1 MASTVDIL
9 KEVLAEAHTGH
20 KYVKDIHNYGKDE
33 YWQPD
38 LKGDCEDFALW
49 CKYELEKKG
58 IDADLVLAQ
67 TETGGY
73 HLVCSVDG
81 WVLDNRYRYLV
92 SKDELRYKWLKIGRN
107 GVWYKLNADEN

>member
-1 MASTVDIL
+1 VESTVDIL
-9 KEVLAEAHTGH
+9 KKVLAEAHKGH
-20 KYVKDIHNYGKDE
+20 KYVEDIHNYGKNE
-33 YWQPD
+33 YWKPE

-58 IDADLVLAQ
+58 IDADLVMCL
-67 TETGGY
+67 TETNQG